1 MQKQNLIKPDIEVV
15 SVEPKMMD
23 KVWPLCEFMI
33 VEALKYSGGFANQEH
48 IKDLLKKN
56 QAQLFLVCGSDEE
69 ELHQVFALMVTRLS
83 ELPNFKQ
90 LEAIICTGRKRHLW
104 EDILVSTV
112 SKFGKL
118 NNCKKLSFW
127 CRPGWAKV
135 SKKWGWKVKHIQME
149 KDL

>member
-1 MQKQNLIKPDIEVV
+1 MQKQPLTKAKVEIVEVGP
-15 SVEPKMMD
+15 EYID
-23 KVWPLCEFMI
+23 KTWDLCEFMI
-33 VEALKYSGGFANQEH
+33 TEALKYSGDFANASH
-48 IKDLLKKN
+48 IKELLKQDK
-56 QAQLFLVCGSDEE
+56 AQLFLVVGSDEE
-69 ELHQVFALMVTRLS
+69 ELHQVFALMVTRIS

-104 EDILVSTV
+104 EDLLVSEV
-112 SKFGKL
+112 SKFAKL

-135 SKKWGWKVKHIQME
+135 SKKWGWKIRHIQME

>member
-15 SVEPKMMD
+15 SVEPKMID
-23 KVWPLCEFMI
+23 KVWPLCEFMV
-33 VEALKYSGGFANQEH
+33 VEALKYSGGFA
-48 IKDLLKKN
+48 
-56 QAQLFLVCGSDEE
+56 
-69 ELHQVFALMVTRLS
+69 LMVTRIS

-104 EDILVSTV
+104 EDMLVSTV

-127 CRPGWAKV
+127 CRPGWAKI